1 MTTFFGCLKILRMA
15 VLGLEGGRR
24 GWGHGCVGEDE
35 DKDKNDENK
44 PKSGDF
50 SVEGGCRYIAAE
62 LLVGAAASFTY
73 LIKGTQQVLELEAL
87 SE

>member
-1 MTTFFGCLKILRMA
+1 MA
-15 VLGLEGGRR
+15 VLGLEG
-24 GWGHGCVGEDE
+24 DE
-35 DKDKNDENK
+35 D
-44 PKSGDF
+44 GDTDVWVRLRIRTKMMRINLIVEIF